1 LRGVS
6 LGLTNG
12 TTLFN
17 LPGSFLH
24 QGAAKSLGAP
34 ASIRI
39 AGFFYLVRGGALRD
53 RQLGRA
59 LFAIGGVSRRL
70 GLRSIESTPY
80 ASGPSAYMT
89 GPREH
94 RSRR

>member
-1 LRGVS
+1 MS
-6 LGLTNG
+6 LGIANETA
-12 TTLFN
+12 LFN
-17 LPGSFLH
+17 LPSSFLY
-24 QGAAKSLGAP
+24 QGAAKSLGML

-39 AGFFYLVRGGALRD
+39 AGSLHLIRGSALRY

-59 LFAIGGVSRRL
+59 LCAIGGISRRL
-70 GLRSIESTPY
+70 GLRSIGSTPY

-94 RSRR
+94 